1 MTFKTYIHSLISLL
15 YPTTTLCVTMKK
27 LTLLYIA
34 AFLALT
40 LGLMLS
46 CAKKDGSSS
55 SSSSQETD
63 TSGSQSVT
71 LSTSIASEFGNAKF
85 GDVKFQ

>member
-1 MTFKTYIHSLISLL
+1 MTFQTFFLSLISLV
-15 YPTTTLCVTMKK
+15 YPAATLCVTMKK

-46 CAKKDGSSS
+46 CAKEDGSSS
-55 SSSSQETD
+55 SEETD
-63 TSGSQSVT
+63 TSSSQSVT
-71 LSTSIASEFGNAKF
+71 LSTSVAFGNAKF
-85 GDVKFQ
+85 GDAKFE

>member
-1 MTFKTYIHSLISLL
+1 
-15 YPTTTLCVTMKK
+15 MKK

-55 SSSSQETD
+55 SEETD
-63 TSGSQSVT
+63 TSSSQSVT
-71 LSTSIASEFGNAKF
+71 ISTSLTSEFGNAKF
-85 GDVKFQ
+85 GDVKFE